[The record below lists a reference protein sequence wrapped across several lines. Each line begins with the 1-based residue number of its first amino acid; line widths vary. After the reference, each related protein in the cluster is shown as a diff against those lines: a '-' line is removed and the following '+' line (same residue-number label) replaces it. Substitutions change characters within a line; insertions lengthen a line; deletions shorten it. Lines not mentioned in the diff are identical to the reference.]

1 MGNGQWAGTGGEA
14 LGTGHKALGGEEE
27 LFESLA
33 FASELE
39 GMVGAAVGAGGLLL
53 VCGWAGCGSEGVD
66 WRGGSPTPRPSPPGE
81 AGGGDWFSKR
91 AREKSSRMGL
101 VFRRRVDCDARRD
114 VRVACVVFIPV
125 IVGMAGAGAMGRSG
139 WDGSLRAL
147 PILLQSR
154 LHPVINR
161 IFQPVNHVGK
171 HATILPPPALKKT
184 LADPSVYHRSPC
196 FVAAVQVAKAGTIS
210 ALPTHK
216 LSSGVTTWSTYRALA

>member
-1 MGNGQWAGTGGEA
+1 MIAA
-14 LGTGHKALGGEEE
+14 LVAI
-27 LFESLA
+27 
-33 FASELE
+33 
-39 GMVGAAVGAGGLLL
+39 LL
-53 VCGWAGCGSEGVD
+53 VGQQFFAASAVQWHVTFLKKVNS
-66 WRGGSPTPRPSPPGE
+66 
-81 AGGGDWFSKR
+81 
-91 AREKSSRMGL
+91 L
-101 VFRRRVDCDARRD
+101 L
-114 VRVACVVFIPV
+114 
-125 IVGMAGAGAMGRSG
+125 
-139 WDGSLRAL
+139 DGSLRAL

-216 LSSGVTTWSTYRALA
+216 FSSGVTTWSTYRALA

>member
-1 MGNGQWAGTGGEA
+1 MIAA
-14 LGTGHKALGGEEE
+14 LVAI
-27 LFESLA
+27 
-33 FASELE
+33 
-39 GMVGAAVGAGGLLL
+39 LL
-53 VCGWAGCGSEGVD
+53 VGQQFFAASAVQWHVTFLKKVNS
-66 WRGGSPTPRPSPPGE
+66 
-81 AGGGDWFSKR
+81 
-91 AREKSSRMGL
+91 L
-101 VFRRRVDCDARRD
+101 L
-114 VRVACVVFIPV
+114 
-125 IVGMAGAGAMGRSG
+125 
-139 WDGSLRAL
+139 DGSLRAL

-216 LSSGVTTWSTYRALA
+216 FSSGVTT